1 MKVIISTLAILFF
14 SLIQMSGQ
22 IEEVPKYCTGIDRA
36 DRTSISVSE
45 FTFSAMGANRDAGI
59 GLKKMLS
66 NALVEC
72 GCFRVVERA
81 QLKSAFSEQ
90 ELALSGSVRR
100 GTGARTGQIT
110 GAQVTIL
117 ADVTEFKENE
127 SGFGLGGFT
136 RKLGIGGVAK
146 TTAHV
151 GIVLQIMDTETS
163 EILVSKSIDHKK
175 SSVGAAAGTGIA
187 SVLLGGAFYKS
198 QAMEDAIEEAL
209 IEMVGYVASEK
220 SLLPEGNGDAALQ
233 ADAYGIG
240 GGITVKASECGLL
253 RGSTKPKVMVV
264 IPEFHIKRVIPDP
277 AGETEII
284 RKLKSFG
291 YDVVDPSQIEA
302 IRRQDAFNQAVDAN
316 DSKALSNFGRQ
327 MDADIIIVGEAFSED
342 AMRNGNMFSCRARV
356 EARAIDVNSGSIL
369 ATNGAHGSGI
379 DIAANVSAKAALR
392 DAGSLMADYFIN
404 ELCDATLSNLPSDG
418 RRDLGILISNVNFP
432 QYQNFIKSLNNASW
446 ATVVKKDFNKNILKI
461 IIRSSNSTDDIAN
474 KIIATSGN
482 KAKILS
488 SSGNKIQAEYK

>member
-1 MKVIISTLAILFF
+1 MKAFIYTLIITF
-14 SLIQMSGQ
+14 SALNVSFAQL
-22 IEEVPKYCTGIDRA
+22 EEVPEYCKGIERS

-45 FTFSAMGANRDAGI
+45 FTFSAKGQGRDAGV

-90 ELALSGSVRR
+90 ELAMSGSVRR

-110 GAQVTIL
+110 GAQVTVL
-117 ADVTEFKENE
+117 ADVTEFKEKE
-127 SGFGLGGFT
+127 SSAGLGGFT
-136 RKLGIGGVAK
+136 RRLGIGGVAK
-146 TTAHV
+146 TTAHI

-163 EILVSKSIDHKK
+163 EILVSKSLDHKK
-175 SSVGAAAGTGIA
+175 SSIGAAAGTGIA
-187 SVLLGGAFYKS
+187 GVLVGGAFYKS
-198 QAMEDAIEEAL
+198 QAMEDAIEEAI
-209 IEMVGYVASEK
+209 IEMVGHIAAEK
-220 SLLPEGNGDAALQ
+220 SILPKGNGNAALK

-240 GGITVKASECGLL
+240 GGITVKAGECGLL
-253 RGSTKPKVMVV
+253 RGSTKPKVMVI

-284 RKLKSFG
+284 RKLKTFG
-291 YDVVDPSQIEA
+291 YDVVDPTQLEA
-302 IRRQDAFNQAVDAN
+302 IRKQDAFNQALDTK
-316 DSKALSNFGRQ
+316 DSQALSDFGRQ

-369 ATNGAHGSGI
+369 ATNGAHGSGV
-379 DIAANVSAKAALR
+379 DIGANVAAKAALR

-404 ELCDATLSNLPSDG
+404 ELCDATLSNLPSEG
-418 RRDLGILISNVNFP
+418 RRDLGILISNVKFGE
-432 QYQNFIKSLNNASW
+432 YRSFVKSMNTADW
-446 ATVVKKDFNKNILKI
+446 ATVVKKDFNKNILKL
-461 IIRSSNSTDDIAN
+461 IIRTSEETDVIAN
-474 KIIATSGN
+474 KIMVMSGG
-482 KAKILS
+482 KAQILS
-488 SSGNKIQAEYK
+488 SKGNKIQAKYK

>member
-1 MKVIISTLAILFF
+1 MKLFISLFIIIFSTFNIAI
-14 SLIQMSGQ
+14 GQ
-22 IEEVPKYCTGIDRA
+22 LEEVPKYCRGIERS

-45 FTFSAMGANRDAGI
+45 FTFSAKGYGRDAGI

-90 ELALSGSVRR
+90 ELALGGSVRR

-110 GAQVTIL
+110 GAQVTVL
-117 ADVTEFKENE
+117 ADVTEFKEKE
-127 SGFGLGGFT
+127 SGFGIGGFA
-136 RKLGIGGVAK
+136 RRLGVGGVAK
-146 TTAHV
+146 TTAHI

-163 EILVSKSIDHKK
+163 EILVSKSLDHKK

-187 SVLLGGAFYKS
+187 GALVGGAFYKS

-209 IEMVGYVASEK
+209 IEMVGYIAAEK
-220 SLLPEGNGDAALQ
+220 SILPKGNGNAALQ
-233 ADAYGIG
+233 ADSYGIG
-240 GGITVKASECGLL
+240 GGVTVKSSECGLL
-253 RGSTKPKVMVV
+253 RGSTKPKVMVI
-264 IPEFHIKRVIPDP
+264 IPEVHIQRKIPDP

-284 RKLKSFG
+284 RKLKEFG
-291 YDVVDPSQIEA
+291 YDIVDPNQLEA
-302 IRRQDAFNQAVDAN
+302 IRRQDAFNQALDAN
-316 DSKALSNFGRQ
+316 DAKALANFGRQ

-356 EARAIDVNSGSIL
+356 EARAIDVNNGSIL
-369 ATNGAHGSGI
+369 ATNGAHGSGL
-379 DIAANVSAKAALR
+379 DIATNVAAKSALR

-418 RRDLGILISNVNFP
+418 RRDLGILISNVNFGE
-432 QYQNFIKSLNNASW
+432 YLSFVKSMNNASW
-446 ATVVKKDFNKNILKI
+446 ATVVKKDFNKSILKL
-461 IIRSSNSTDDIAN
+461 IIRSSDETDVIAN
-474 KIIATSGN
+474 KIVRVSGG
-482 KAKILS
+482 KAQILS
-488 SSGNKIQAEYK
+488 SKGNKIQAVYK